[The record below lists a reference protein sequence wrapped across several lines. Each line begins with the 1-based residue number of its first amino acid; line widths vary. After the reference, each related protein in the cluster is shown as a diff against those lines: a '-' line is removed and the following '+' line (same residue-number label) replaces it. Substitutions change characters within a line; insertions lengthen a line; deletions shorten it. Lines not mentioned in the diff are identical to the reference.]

1 MTKTIEQT
9 AKVKRKKYF
18 CIKDSG
24 YSISVWPKDHY
35 EIDIVQFYIA
45 GITHRENIRNYLG
58 EHKGTLEPEPTNP
71 HDPNAIKVIASDG
84 HHVGYVP
91 KDMTTQVRKYFT
103 LPCPCYFYIGK
114 STDSY
119 YSLCYSVIS

>member
-1 MTKTIEQT
+1 MATKIEQT
-9 AKVKRKKYF
+9 TKVKRKKYF

-24 YSISVWPKDHY
+24 YSVSVWPKDHDQF
-35 EIDIVQFYIA
+35 DIVQFSIA
-45 GITHRENIRNYLG
+45 GITFRENIRNYLG
-58 EHKGTLEPEPTNP
+58 EYKGTLEPEPTNP
-71 HDPNAIKVIASDG
+71 HDPNAIKVIAEDG

-91 KDMTTQVRKYFT
+91 KDMTTQVRQYFT

>member
-1 MTKTIEQT
+1 MTTTIEQT

-24 YSISVWPKDHY
+24 YSVSVWPKDHY
-35 EIDIVQFYIA
+35 QFDIVQFSIA
-45 GITHRENIRNYLG
+45 GITFRENIRNYLG

-71 HDPNAIKVIASDG
+71 HDPNAIKVIAEDG
-84 HHVGYVP
+84 
-91 KDMTTQVRKYFT
+91 QYFT